1 MSLPSHFVECDRS
14 IRIAGVRE
22 ITERYRTWFV
32 DAYGVLHDGTT
43 AFPGV
48 VDALSQAQRA
58 GVTVVIVTNSGQRID
73 TVAKRLAGAGIAAG
87 LYNHIMSSGELTWRH
102 IEQMNTPDL
111 RRLFLLHPSGGPL
124 WLGDLRNPIVDD
136 LTLADL
142 MLVADMPH
150 RTEEAARA
158 SDLLATL
165 ETAAA
170 LRLPL
175 LVPDSD
181 ESWPHNGVIR
191 LGPGWIARRY
201 AELGGETIEF
211 GKPYAPIYAAAREL
225 CGVPAREVIMVGD
238 NLATDITGANREGI
252 ASLLVLKH
260 GLHGGLSDSALAE
273 AMRSHGVV
281 PTYIA
286 PAFAW

>member
-1 MSLPSHFVECDRS
+1 MSDRGRFC
-14 IRIAGVRE
+14 RIAGVRE
-22 ITERYRTWFV
+22 IADRYRTWFV
-32 DAYGVLHDGTT
+32 DAYGVLHDGST

-48 VDALSQAQRA
+48 VDALVLAQRA

-73 TVAKRLAGAGIAAG
+73 MVAKRLAGAGIAG
-87 LYNHIMSSGELTWRH
+87 DLYNHIMSSGELTWRH
-102 IEQMNTPDL
+102 IEQLNGPEL
-111 RRLFLLHPSGGPL
+111 RRLFLLHPGGGPL
-124 WLGDLRNPIVDD
+124 WLKDLRNPIVDD
-136 LTLADL
+136 VALADL
-142 MLVADMPH
+142 MVVADMPH

-158 SDLLATL
+158 GDLLATL

-181 ESWPHNGVIR
+181 VTWPHNGVIR

-211 GKPYAPIYAAAREL
+211 GKPYAPIYAAARAL
-225 CGVPAREVIMVGD
+225 CNANAGEVIMVGD
-238 NLATDITGANREGI
+238 NLATDIAGANREGI

-273 AMRSHGVV
+273 AARGHGAA

-286 PAFAW
+286 PAFTW

>member
-1 MSLPSHFVECDRS
+1 LSDAWHS
-14 IRIAGVRE
+14 IRIPGVRK
-22 ITERYRTWFV
+22 IAERFRTWFV

-48 VDALSQAQRA
+48 VEALTHAQRA

-102 IEQMNTPDL
+102 IERLDGPE
-111 RRLFLLHPSGGPL
+111 RWRLFLIHPNGGPL
-124 WLGDLRNPIVDD
+124 WLKDLRNPIVDD
-136 LTLADL
+136 LAAAEL

-150 RTEEAARA
+150 RTEEEARA
-158 SDLLATL
+158 GDLLTTL
-165 ETAAA
+165 KAAAA

-181 ESWPHNGVIR
+181 ETWPHNGVIR

-211 GKPYAPIYAAAREL
+211 GKPYAPIYAAARAL
-225 CGVPAREVIMVGD
+225 CGAHAGEVIMVGD

-260 GLHGGLSDSALAE
+260 GVHGGLSDTALAE
-273 AMRSHGVV
+273 AVQEHHAT

-286 PAFAW
+286 QSFAW

>member
-1 MSLPSHFVECDRS
+1 MSDRGRFL
-14 IRIAGVRE
+14 RIAGVRE
-22 ITERYRTWFV
+22 IAERYRTWFV

-48 VDALSQAQRA
+48 VDALIRAQRA

-73 TVAKRLAGAGIAAG
+73 IVAKRLAGAGIAAG

-102 IEQMNTPDL
+102 IEQLNGPEL
-111 RRLFLLHPSGGPL
+111 RRLFLIHPSGGPL
-124 WLGDLRNPIVDD
+124 WLKDLRNPIVDD
-136 LTLADL
+136 LALADL
-142 MLVADMPH
+142 MVVADMPH
-150 RTEEAARA
+150 LTEDAARA
-158 SDLLATL
+158 SDLLDTL
-165 ETAAA
+165 ATAAA
-170 LRLPL
+170 MRLPL

-181 ESWPHNGVIR
+181 ETWPHNGVIR

-201 AELGGETIEF
+201 AELGGETVEF
-211 GKPYAPIYAAAREL
+211 GKPYAPIYAAARQL
-225 CGVPAREVIMVGD
+225 CNENAGEVIMVGD

-260 GLHGGLSDSALAE
+260 GVHGGLSASALAE
-273 AMRSHGVV
+273 ASRVHGAA

-286 PAFAW
+286 PTFNW